1 MARKNMFSSDW
12 YRMQFQNEINSLL
25 SSGAGKRAGRSEMPD
40 LFQPSKKKN
49 KNKKFKNGM
58 PEGLENDSQS
68 NENTHWNEASGEWTD
83 EPQETFVQMTLQDL
97 LESSEDEE
105 VPAARQQQLLEI
117 DAGEEIPQPKKQKR
131 RGKKARAVKQQ
142 QEPQQQLRTNTAQQQ
157 MIKKHRPEKS
167 PAGAYTKSAEEL
179 QEIILWSEILG
190 EPAAVRRRKRK
201 VNQYYGDQGHAY
213 RR

>member
-25 SSGAGKRAGRSEMPD
+25 SLGAGKRAGRSEMPMPN
-40 LFQPSKKKN
+40 LFQLSKKKN
-49 KNKKFKNGM
+49 ENKKLKNGM

-68 NENTHWNEASGEWTD
+68 NENTHWNGASGEWTD
-83 EPQETFVQMTLQDL
+83 EPQETFAQMTLQDL

-105 VPAARQQQLLEI
+105 VPADR
-117 DAGEEIPQPKKQKR
+117 
-131 RGKKARAVKQQ
+131 
-142 QEPQQQLRTNTAQQQ
+142 QQQLRTNTAQQQ
-157 MIKKHRPEKS
+157 MIKKHRPEKT
-167 PAGAYTKSAEEL
+167 PAGVYTKSAEEL

-201 VNQYYGDQGHAY
+201 VSRSYGD
-213 RR
+213 